1 MDVDERVV
9 AVTEVCDFAG
19 RLMEATQ
26 ESAEA
31 TQATQT
37 QLLFAREFLE
47 DVQVTDDQMKRFA
60 EESARG
66 GCEGHRAEVF
76 ATKIARAHAALNGR
90 DCVSSEDVQMGIKLA
105 IIPRIRVRNN
115 APEDEEEEMPP
126 PPPPPPPPEAQ
137 DEQEQDQDEEPPD
150 EQEEEDNPED
160 EEEDQESEEQ
170 QELPE

>member
-105 IIPRIRVRNN
+105 IIPRIRVRQTS
-115 APEDEEEEMPP
+115 PEDEQQPP
-126 PPPPPPPPEAQ
+126 PPPPPPPPESQEEPEEPDDQEEPPDQ
-137 DEQEQDQDEEPPD
+137 DEQDEEP
-150 EQEEEDNPED
+150 EEE
-160 EEEDQESEEQ
+160 EEND
-170 QELPE
+170 